1 MKITENL
8 KNVMKAF
15 EKGKETSVH
24 DLAIKLNRTDNSIR
38 STLSVNAYKPYFTK
52 ETKYENDTKV
62 ITYKLSD
69 LGIELLE
76 NDFNTTKE
84 NN

>member
-1 MKITENL
+1 MKITDNL
-8 KNVMKAF
+8 QNVMKAF
-15 EKGKETSVH
+15 EKGKETSVKE
-24 DLAIKLNRTDNSIR
+24 LALKLGKTDNSIR
-38 STLSVNAYKPYFTK
+38 STLSVNAYKPYFVK

-76 NDFNTTKE
+76 NNFKTTKE